1 MAETGHEHSHHGL
14 HSGRDVVSTLVLL
27 ALGAVDLLLGLVL
40 VNPALVA
47 EAGHNAFDALYTLAT
62 AVLKRLT
69 RGSGSHRLQE
79 HMPLVVGIVLC
90 ALTVIVTGV
99 LTVVEV
105 LKSDGYVPHGAVI
118 TAAMGMAG
126 FTINYG
132 LSRLMRHGTSG
143 YDHANATHLLS
154 DAKAS
159 LVLVA
164 CGAVAGLLHNVH
176 EAPRWTYL
184 AGAVIIVALIARDNF
199 RTSAKL
205 WYQLRDC
212 LSRDAS

>member
-1 MAETGHEHSHHGL
+1 MAESGHEHSHHM

-27 ALGAVDLLLGLVL
+27 ALGAVDLLLGLAL

-47 EAGHNAFDALYTLAT
+47 EAGHNAFDALYTLVT
-62 AVLKRLT
+62 AILKRLT

-79 HMPLVVGIVLC
+79 HMPLVVGIGLC
-90 ALTVIVTGV
+90 ALTVMVTGV

-105 LKSDGYVPHGAVI
+105 LKSDGYQPSGAAI
-118 TAAMGMAG
+118 TAAMGVAG

-132 LSRLMRHGTSG
+132 LSRLMSRGTSG

-159 LVLVA
+159 LVLIG
-164 CGAVAGLLHNVH
+164 CGGVAGALHWVH
-176 EAPRWTYL
+176 VSPRAAYM
-184 AGAVIIVALIARDNF
+184 AGAVIIVVLIARDNY

-205 WYQLRDC
+205 WRKLRDC
-212 LSRDAS
+212 LRRDAS